1 MASPLD
7 ARILLEAL
15 RAPLLLLDQD
25 EIVVAANSAGIAAF
39 VATGTT
45 PIGKNFKD
53 VGSEVLRDRLALIL
67 DAARHDGRPHT
78 LSIPTRSTR
87 TDSRPAHIEV
97 RPLRRE
103 DGSVAG
109 HLIAALDDVEATSVL
124 AEQLDTAN
132 AELQAANDEL
142 AERREEVQRAQRVD
156 DERSRFLAMLAHEL
170 RNPLAAITN
179 ALYLL
184 RRRRVAVGDRV
195 AEQAI
200 RIAERQAKSQARLV
214 EDLLDVSRVVL
225 GKITLRV
232 EPTDLITV
240 LRDAIGTADFAVRS
254 RAHALRAELPDH
266 PVHVLGDPVRL
277 EQIVSNL
284 LANAVKYTPPGGDIS
299 ITLAATADTATLTV
313 SDTGIGMEPA
323 LLERVFDLFMQGDAT
338 RSRAAG
344 GLGIGLA
351 VVRQLV
357 QLHGGTIVARSGG
370 RGHGSVFEARLPR
383 TNAAVAVRAEPAALR
398 PLKQRRILVVDDNRD
413 ARELLR
419 TILELEGHQVYDA
432 GDAANA
438 LRLAVE
444 WPPDVALVDIGLPE
458 VDGYELARRIRRHL
472 GTSIRLIAVTGY
484 SDAEARRLASDAGF
498 DDHLVKP
505 VDPDTLTEV
514 LAAS

>member
-25 EIVVAANSAGIAAF
+25 EIVVAANTAGIAAF

-53 VGSEVLRDRLALIL
+53 VGSEVLRDRLALTL

-78 LSIPTRSTR
+78 VSIPTRSTR
-87 TDSRPAHIEV
+87 IDSRPAHIEV

-109 HLIAALDDVEATSVL
+109 HLIAALDGVEATSVL

-132 AELQAANDEL
+132 AKLQAANDEL
-142 AERREEVQRAQRVD
+142 AERLEEVQRAQRVD
-156 DERSRFLAMLAHEL
+156 DERSHFLAMLAHEL

-200 RIAERQAKSQARLV
+200 RIAERQARSQARLV

-240 LRDAIGTADFAVRS
+240 VRDAIGTADFAVRS

-266 PVHVLGDPVRL
+266 PVHVLGDSLRL

-284 LANAVKYTPPGGDIS
+284 LANAVKYTPPGGDIT
-299 ITLAATADTATLTV
+299 ITVAATADTATLTA

-323 LLERVFDLFMQGDAT
+323 LLERVFDLFVQGDAT

-351 VVRQLV
+351 VARQLV
-357 QLHGGTIVARSGG
+357 QLHGGTISARSGG
-370 RGHGSVFEARLPR
+370 RGHGSAFEVRLPR
-383 TNAAVAVRAEPAALR
+383 TNAAVTLPAQPAAPR

-419 TILELEGHQVYDA
+419 TILELEGHQVHDA

-444 WPPDVALVDIGLPE
+444 WTPDVALVDIGLPE
-458 VDGYELARRIRRHL
+458 VDGYELARRIRRRL
-472 GTSIRLIAVTGY
+472 GTSIRLVALTGY
-484 SDAEARRLASDAGF
+484 SDDEARRLASDAGF